1 MKTTIKD
8 KPMNKKAFT
17 MIELTLV
24 IVVLAIVSVV
34 GVQVIRFTYEQRV
47 RTQILND
54 LEVQSQVAIDYI
66 SKNTKNAIR
75 NSIRVKKDYTSN
87 CKNSTDCKFVY
98 NINNDFKTYKVLE
111 WANIDIDGKRKNVWN
126 GINATKC
133 VISQT
138 LRSDT
143 GTNGVSNGFKDGSGG
158 TMPTPTCFT
167 SGNKGEFSCLA
178 YRSKVKTCNE
188 NMLNHFDASNKEANN
203 KGIYFLGDNITNS
216 NAFIENDLLNFE
228 VIDSNTSKVYYDTAV
243 KNFTITNAYVLVD
256 SINGIK
262 LENNEL
268 KFYTLDWGKDIW
280 NSAGKIKNTMKKPIE
295 RQLVSNVKS
304 FNLQSLGDSIAF
316 TLCLESKKEVSTSL
330 FGTSKTK
337 ISVCKSGVML

>member
-1 MKTTIKD
+1 
-8 KPMNKKAFT
+8 MNKKAFT

-111 WANIDIDGKRKNVWN
+111 WANIDIDKKRAGWWD
-126 GINATKC
+126 GINRTKC
-133 VISQT
+133 VIAQT
-138 LRSDT
+138 LRADT
-143 GTNGVSNGFKDGSGG
+143 TGVSKDFSTATGGTATPEPKCFDGSDSGQFL
-158 TMPTPTCFT
+158 CFA
-167 SGNKGEFSCLA
+167 F
-178 YRSKVKTCNE
+178 RHDVRTCNKY
-188 NMLNHFDASNKEANN
+188 MLKPGRKYNR
-203 KGIYFLGDNITNS
+203 GIYFLGDNITNS
-216 NAFIENDLLNFE
+216 NAFIENDLLNLE
-228 VIDSNTSKVYYDTAV
+228 VKDDTKTSKISFDTKV

-256 SINGIK
+256 RINGVK
-262 LENNEL
+262 LDNNEL
-268 KFYTLDWGKDIW
+268 KFYTLEWDKDIW
-280 NSAGKIKNTMKKPIE
+280 SGTGKKSISVTNKYT
-295 RQLVSNVKS
+295 LVKNVKN
-304 FNLQSLGDSIAF
+304 FNIQSLGDSIAF

>member
-1 MKTTIKD
+1 
-8 KPMNKKAFT
+8 MNKKAFT

-167 SGNKGEFSCLA
+167 FGNKGEFSCLA

-188 NMLNHFDASNKEANN
+188 NMLNNGASN

-262 LENNEL
+262 LDKNEL

-280 NSAGKIKNTMKKPIE
+280 NSAGKSKNTMKTPKE